1 MILVVDGPPV
11 PGKLTLARSLVCNYF
26 VDAVTLRDEI
36 IAITG
41 TKLSVFNSK
50 DVEEAFKRE
59 PFYFHTG
66 LILIRLE
73 DFCIH

>member
-1 MILVVDGPPV
+1 MILVIDSPPAS
-11 PGKLTLARSLVCNYF
+11 GKSVLARSLACNYF
-26 VDAVTLRDEI
+26 VDAVTLRDKV

-41 TKLSVFNSK
+41 TKLSVFSSK
-50 DVEEAFKRE
+50 DVEGASKRE

-66 LILIRLE
+66 PILIRLE